1 MSMKRNGVLCGVLAV
16 LMFLAVAVA
25 WSLPAG
31 AQPAPPAAPP
41 PAGVVLP
48 VDQAVPPPPAP
59 GDQPNRVTID
69 DLMAKLESIK
79 AQKAALEKA
88 EKEVVARLKQK
99 MKEQQ
104 QRLKKLGVSAEESD
118 TPQAASCVPCR

>member
-1 MSMKRNGVLCGVLAV
+1 
-16 LMFLAVAVA
+16 VA

-31 AQPAPPAAPP
+31 AQPAPPAAAP

-59 GDQPNRVTID
+59 LAQPRPVTID

-88 EKEVVARLKQK
+88 EKEAVSLLKQR

-104 QRLKKLGVSAEESD
+104 QRLKSLGVSAEEGD
-118 TPQAASCVPCR
+118 TPQATSCVPCS

>member
-1 MSMKRNGVLCGVLAV
+1 MKRSGVLCGVLAV
-16 LMFLAVAVA
+16 LLFLAVAVA

-31 AQPAPPAAPP
+31 AQPATPPPAP
-41 PAGVVLP
+41 PAGVVLSP
-48 VDQAVPPPPAP
+48 DQPVPPPPAP
-59 GDQPNRVTID
+59 GEQPNRVTID

-104 QRLKKLGVSAEESD
+104 QRLKKLGVSAEEGDS
-118 TPQAASCVPCR
+118 PQATTGVPCR